1 MSYLYYL
8 KNENGKRMGPFT
20 VVELSK
26 YNVHGDTWIWREGM
40 KDWTTIYELPEADSL
55 LSKMPPPDVQKS
67 DGCGVSIFILIFGI
81 LGAIFIPV
89 LWLLVACVVIYLIS
103 KIVNS

>member
-8 KNENGKRMGPFT
+8 KSENGKKVGPMT

-26 YNVHGDTWIWREGM
+26 YNVYRDTLIWREGM
-40 KDWTTIYELPEADSL
+40 KDWTTISELPEADSL

-67 DGCGVSIFILIFGI
+67 DGCGVWIAILILAI
-81 LGAIFIPV
+81 PVAIFIPF
-89 LWLLVACVVIYLIS
+89 LWIFVAIAVFYLIT
-103 KIVNS
+103 KL